1 MWVFF
6 KDFNLNSTWRLCD
19 VQFLRRESSVVRHF
33 YSEKIIQWISL
44 SLQLLRWIITNSA
57 LLVSVILSKI
67 YSKTRWLI
75 SKNQTLKKNQ
85 EILEKNNKTQKETL
99 LTKKTHIYSHT
110 HTFPAQ
116 GLIFL
121 LSHSLSLPVYVFIS
135 ITVIQKCDSKR
146 ILKKLFLFL
155 SLSFYV
161 CK

>member
-1 MWVFF
+1 MY
-6 KDFNLNSTWRLCD
+6 
-19 VQFLRRESSVVRHF
+19 SSCEERVLVVRHF

-67 YSKTRWLI
+67 YSKTRWPI

-99 LTKKTHIYSHT
+99 LTKKRTSTHT